1 MHIRCERCSTVY
13 ELDERVLPPGG
24 APVQCTRCQH
34 VFHAFPPQAAGRTLP
49 MFPAVPGEG
58 VARPAPPFAGAPG
71 PSAPRPGPHPAAPEP
86 ARQAPAPGGQSPPPA
101 RQVPAP
107 AQQPPAPA
115 APAPPPPRRDR
126 RSDTVTI
133 LVGQIRSRRLWKWL
147 GPLLLLLAA
156 GAGYGVFWH
165 RSRQIDPTAL
175 ARRQEGLHLLGRDD
189 ASSLARAGEVLA
201 EASRLDPTLI
211 QARADRAMALALLA
225 SDERERVAGLESRLQ
240 ALDAERFRLDA
251 EATEGWRQ
259 RQAGVIERMKAL
271 EEQIEPLR
279 ERTGRLSGEAFAE
292 LKALGRPHGDDPAV
306 ARALALYYALDG
318 NREQASRVVRNARAG
333 GQADPWLDLADGVS
347 DVVAANSEVVRQ
359 QAVTRLAPL
368 AASHPDLLRARML
381 LARAQ
386 ADLGR
391 TDAAVHTLD
400 GVLEANA
407 GHERARALKE
417 RLLEPPPVEPL
428 RPAVPPLA
436 PPPGRP
442 GPLPR
447 RPSGVAR

>member
-1 MHIRCERCSTVY
+1 VHIRCERCSTVY

-34 VFHAFPPQAAGRTLP
+34 VFQAFPPQAAGRTLP
-49 MFPAVPGEG
+49 MFPAVQGEG
-58 VARPAPPFAGAPG
+58 VARPAQPSAGAPG
-71 PSAPRPGPHPAAPEP
+71 PSAPRPAPRQGAPAP
-86 ARQAPAPGGQSPPPA
+86 ARQP
-101 RQVPAP
+101 PAP
-107 AQQPPAPA
+107 ARQPPAPA

-133 LVGQIRSRRLWKWL
+133 LARQIRSGRLWKWL
-147 GPLLLLLAA
+147 GPLLVLLAA

-165 RSRQIDPTAL
+165 RSRQIDPAAL
-175 ARRQEGLHLLGRDD
+175 ARRQEGLRLLGRDD

-201 EASRLDPTLI
+201 EASRLDPKLF
-211 QARADRAMALALLA
+211 QARADRALALTLLA
-225 SDERERVAGLESRLQ
+225 ADERERVAGLESRFQ
-240 ALDAERFRLDA
+240 ALDAERFRLEA
-251 EATEGWRQ
+251 EGTEGWLQ
-259 RQAGVIERMKAL
+259 RQAGVIDRMKTL
-271 EEQIEPLR
+271 KEQIEPLR
-279 ERTGRLSGEAFAE
+279 ERAGRLSGEAFAE
-292 LKALGRPHGDDPAV
+292 LKALGRPHGDDLAV
-306 ARALALYYALDG
+306 ARALALHYALDG
-318 NREQASRVVRNARAG
+318 NREQASRVVRNARAA

-359 QAVTRLAPL
+359 QAVARLAPV
-368 AASHPDLLRARML
+368 AAAHADLLRARML

-391 TDAAVHTLD
+391 TDAAVTTLD

-407 GHERARALKE
+407 GHERARGMKE

-428 RPAVPPLA
+428 RPAVPPRA

-442 GPLPR
+442 GRLPR